1 MAKRRFFRM
10 GLLVASCLLTS
21 VRPEAASANAPDL
34 SIRPLSRPMAAAPAV
49 TVRYDAR
56 IRPKPRTAWSA
67 PNLRVLLDR
76 TNPQQSP
83 AQTPIPAVNA
93 EPEVSQQTLPPLA
106 SAPVTMLVGPI
117 VRFQADIRPRARP
130 WVDRTRP
137 AGATPLVTPA
147 VVPSAPV
154 NPNPTAPTQLASTV
168 PVFASPRPPNR
179 PENLQRRATV
189 RASGLAPATPTP
201 QVSATGA
208 ICGDRALRGRRISA
222 VQGRLSGCGI
232 AEPVQVTEVHGIT
245 LSTAATMDCGTAQ
258 ALSAWVRNGAIPAM
272 GNTGGGIAQF
282 RVAAHY
288 ACRTRNSQPGARIS
302 EHGKGRAID
311 ISAFRLKNGETITLL
326 EGWNNRR
333 QGRILRDMWRAA
345 CGPFGTV
352 LGPDSNRFH
361 LDHFHFDTARYRS
374 GAYCR

>member
-1 MAKRRFFRM
+1 MAKGRIFRM
-10 GLLVASCLLTS
+10 GLYAATWVIVS
-21 VRPEAASANAPDL
+21 VQSEGVSANAPDL
-34 SIRPLSRPMAAAPAV
+34 SVRPAARPTTAESGV
-49 TVRYDAR
+49 TVRYDAQ

-67 PNLRVLLDR
+67 PDLRALLDR
-76 TNPQQSP
+76 TTPPQSAP
-83 AQTPIPAVNA
+83 
-93 EPEVSQQTLPPLA
+93 EPEVSQQTLPPLTA
-106 SAPVTMLVGPI
+106 APVTTLVGPI
-117 VRFQADIRPRARP
+117 VRFQSDIRPRARP
-130 WVDRTRP
+130 WVNRTRP
-137 AGATPLVTPA
+137 IGTLALPLVGPT
-147 VVPSAPV
+147 APV
-154 NPNPTAPTQLASTV
+154 EPSVAAPTQLASTA
-168 PVFASPRPPNR
+168 PVFSSPRPPVR
-179 PENLQRRATV
+179 PENLQRRVTD
-189 RASGLAPATPTP
+189 RANGNTRPAPTP
-201 QVSATGA
+201 QASATGA
-208 ICGDRALRGRRISA
+208 ICGDRALRGRRISPIR
-222 VQGRLSGCGI
+222 GRLSGCGI

-258 ALSAWVRNGAIPAM
+258 ALSRWVRNGAIPAM

-326 EGWNNRR
+326 EGWNDRR

-352 LGPDSNRFH
+352 LGPESNRFH

>member
-1 MAKRRFFRM
+1 MAKGRIFRM
-10 GLLVASCLLTS
+10 SLYAAICLIVTVQSEDAL
-21 VRPEAASANAPDL
+21 ANAPDL
-34 SIRPLSRPMAAAPAV
+34 SVRPVARPTIAAPTS
-49 TVRYDAR
+49 TVRYDAK

-67 PNLRVLLDR
+67 PDLRTLLDR
-76 TNPQQSP
+76 TTLRQGP
-83 AQTPIPAVNA
+83 AQTPISPANS
-93 EPEVSQQTLPPLA
+93 ETEVSQQTLPLLA
-106 SAPVTMLVGPI
+106 AAPVTTLVGPI

-130 WVDRTRP
+130 WVGRTRP
-137 AGATPLVTPA
+137 IGTVATP
-147 VVPSAPV
+147 VVV
-154 NPNPTAPTQLASTV
+154 PTAPVEPGQIARTQLASTA
-168 PVFASPRPPNR
+168 PVFASPRPPIR
-179 PENLQRRATV
+179 PEDLQRRATV
-189 RASGLAPATPTP
+189 WASGLARTTPTP

-222 VQGRLSGCGI
+222 IPGRLSGCGI
-232 AEPVQVTEVHGIT
+232 GEPVQVTQVHGIT

-258 ALSAWVRNGAIPAM
+258 ALSAWVRNGAMPAI

-311 ISAFRLKNGETITLL
+311 ISAFRLKNGDTITLL
-326 EGWNNRR
+326 EGWNDRR

-352 LGPDSNRFH
+352 LGPESNRFH